1 MDEPFD
7 GNDVFNREDF
17 YRVLLG
23 ILEPT
28 ETILLSTHLLEEVQL
43 HQPGGAPPVGT
54 DRRGRD
60 RRAEERGQSLMDYV
74 RSACGYEPG
83 RVLRRWSGWTAGRN
97 SHAEISAALCP
108 PGRSV
113 RRTAGGGLRR
123 RAGPPGGGVLPGGNP
138 AGDPAAADGVELT
151 WVSTC
156 GYHLFWHSTFPA
168 AAPEEAETRFSYSGQ
183 RQSWIIELD
192 EDVLELS
199 PGLNF
204 LDIAPDSPSAGLRAL
219 WAELS
224 AQTSPLP
231 GDETYTE
238 HNGLISI
245 KREIQLAD
253 YLTDFPLSVD
263 RLAYTAWAADR
274 EFGTSQYDTS
284 INTEELTRRFRAYFP
299 IPMPEGLAMEIS
311 MTPDASGQ
319 LLSACFLTLDSSLL
333 TLQAD
338 CVSTGEGVLFAL
350 CAGGS
355 MAKAL
360 DGSGIPGGWGIYRLS
375 SGGDLETVYSIP
387 NGGRAMAFW
396 SDGDG
401 TLFLLTEE
409 KGAVLLT
416 LLDVDT
422 LTPVAAWELFPAAE
436 GAPHPQVFPQS
447 DGSFCLLSAGDF
459 LAVLNRRSGAWVV
472 DFTADTSLQSSL
484 GCPLSTPS
492 SRLSLCYDGT
502 RLAIT
507 GPCPSTK
514 SEYFLAVYTAD
525 GLEYLGGYT
534 SSLYGNHPPDCY
546 PWGSWQDGSCR
557 SIALEPSLPGTE
569 TAS

>member
-1 MDEPFD
+1 MRKSLLLF
-7 GNDVFNREDF
+7 
-17 YRVLLG
+17 VLLTALSAG
-23 ILEPT
+23 
-28 ETILLSTHLLEEVQL
+28 LLAGACAAVQ
-43 HQPGGAPPVGT
+43 G
-54 DRRGRD
+54 RREAVSY
-60 RRAEERGQSLMDYV
+60 RAEIL
-74 RSACGYEPG
+74 
-83 RVLRRWSGWTAGRN
+83 
-97 SHAEISAALCP
+97 
-108 PGRSV
+108 
-113 RRTAGGGLRR
+113 
-123 RAGPPGGGVLPGGNP
+123 

-183 RQSWIIELD
+183 KQSWIIELD
-192 EDVLELS
+192 EDVLGLS

-204 LDIAPDSPSAGLRAL
+204 LDIAPDSPSTGLRAL

-224 AQTSPLP
+224 ARTSPLP
-231 GDETYTE
+231 GDKTYTE

-253 YLTDFPLSVD
+253 YLTDFPLSAD

-284 INTEELTRRFRAYFP
+284 INAEELTRRFRAYFP
-299 IPMPEGLAMEIS
+299 IPVPEGLAMEIS

-319 LLSACFLTLDSSLL
+319 LLSAHFLTLDSSLL
-333 TLQAD
+333 
-338 CVSTGEGVLFAL
+338 S
-350 CAGGS
+350 
-355 MAKAL
+355 
-360 DGSGIPGGWGIYRLS
+360 P
-375 SGGDLETVYSIP
+375 GGDLETVYSIP

-416 LLDVDT
+416 LLDAAT
-422 LTPVAAWELFPAAE
+422 LTPVATQELFPAAE

>member
-1 MDEPFD
+1 
-7 GNDVFNREDF
+7 
-17 YRVLLG
+17 
-23 ILEPT
+23 
-28 ETILLSTHLLEEVQL
+28 
-43 HQPGGAPPVGT
+43 
-54 DRRGRD
+54 
-60 RRAEERGQSLMDYV
+60 
-74 RSACGYEPG
+74 
-83 RVLRRWSGWTAGRN
+83 
-97 SHAEISAALCP
+97 
-108 PGRSV
+108 
-113 RRTAGGGLRR
+113 
-123 RAGPPGGGVLPGGNP
+123 
-138 AGDPAAADGVELT
+138 
-151 WVSTC
+151 
-156 GYHLFWHSTFPA
+156 
-168 AAPEEAETRFSYSGQ
+168 
-183 RQSWIIELD
+183 
-192 EDVLELS
+192 
-199 PGLNF
+199 
-204 LDIAPDSPSAGLRAL
+204 
-219 WAELS
+219 
-224 AQTSPLP
+224 
-231 GDETYTE
+231 
-238 HNGLISI
+238 
-245 KREIQLAD
+245 
-253 YLTDFPLSVD
+253 
-263 RLAYTAWAADR
+263 
-274 EFGTSQYDTS
+274 
-284 INTEELTRRFRAYFP
+284 
-299 IPMPEGLAMEIS
+299 

-375 SGGDLETVYSIP
+375 PGGDLETVYSIP

-409 KGAVLLT
+409 KGAFLLT
-416 LLDVDT
+416 LLDAAT

>member
-1 MDEPFD
+1 MRKSLLLF
-7 GNDVFNREDF
+7 
-17 YRVLLG
+17 VLLTALSAG
-23 ILEPT
+23 
-28 ETILLSTHLLEEVQL
+28 LLAGACAAVQ
-43 HQPGGAPPVGT
+43 G
-54 DRRGRD
+54 RREAVSY
-60 RRAEERGQSLMDYV
+60 RAEIL
-74 RSACGYEPG
+74 
-83 RVLRRWSGWTAGRN
+83 
-97 SHAEISAALCP
+97 
-108 PGRSV
+108 
-113 RRTAGGGLRR
+113 
-123 RAGPPGGGVLPGGNP
+123 

-183 RQSWIIELD
+183 KQSWIIELD
-192 EDVLELS
+192 EDVLGLS

-204 LDIAPDSPSAGLRAL
+204 LDIAPDSPSTGLRAL

-253 YLTDFPLSVD
+253 YLTDFPLSAD

-284 INTEELTRRFRAYFP
+284 INAEELTRRFRAYFP
-299 IPMPEGLAMEIS
+299 IPVPEGLAMEIS

-319 LLSACFLTLDSSLL
+319 LLSAHFLTLDSSLL

-360 DGSGIPGGWGIYRLS
+360 DGSGIPGGWGISRLS
-375 SGGDLETVYSIP
+375 PGGDLETVYSIP

-409 KGAVLLT
+409 KGAFLLT

-422 LTPVAAWELFPAAE
+422 LTP
-436 GAPHPQVFPQS
+436 
-447 DGSFCLLSAGDF
+447 
-459 LAVLNRRSGAWVV
+459 VV

>member
-1 MDEPFD
+1 MICLIAGGESGVGRLAGAETGHLDD
-7 GNDVFNREDF
+7 LG
-17 YRVLLG
+17 VLL
-23 ILEPT
+23 
-28 ETILLSTHLLEEVQL
+28 HLIVW
-43 HQPGGAPPVGT
+43 
-54 DRRGRD
+54 DR
-60 RRAEERGQSLMDYV
+60 AV
-74 RSACGYEPG
+74 
-83 RVLRRWSGWTAGRN
+83 
-97 SHAEISAALCP
+97 AALVVD
-108 PGRSV
+108 PGQK
-113 RRTAGGGLRR
+113 LH
-123 RAGPPGGGVLPGGNP
+123 L
-138 AGDPAAADGVELT
+138 PAALEFKPLEQKARLGQGEKTLFLHIHPGIRNTQPVTEGEQ
-151 WVSTC
+151 TC
-156 GYHLFWHSTFPA
+156 T
-168 AAPEEAETRFSYSGQ
+168 
-183 RQSWIIELD
+183 
-192 EDVLELS
+192 
-199 PGLNF
+199 
-204 LDIAPDSPSAGLRAL
+204 
-219 WAELS
+219 
-224 AQTSPLP
+224 
-231 GDETYTE
+231 
-238 HNGLISI
+238 
-245 KREIQLAD
+245 EIQRA
-253 YLTDFPLSVD
+253 
-263 RLAYTAWAADR
+263 
-274 EFGTSQYDTS
+274 
-284 INTEELTRRFRAYFP
+284 EELTRRFRAYFP
-299 IPMPEGLAMEIS
+299 IPVPEGLAMEII

-375 SGGDLETVYSIP
+375 PGGDLETVYSLP

-416 LLDVDT
+416 LLDAAT
-422 LTPVAAWELFPAAE
+422 LTPVATQELFPAAE

>member
-1 MDEPFD
+1 MRKSLLLFLLLVALSAGLLAGACAAVQGRRETVSYRTEP
-7 GNDVFNREDF
+7 
-17 YRVLLG
+17 L
-23 ILEPT
+23 
-28 ETILLSTHLLEEVQL
+28 
-43 HQPGGAPPVGT
+43 
-54 DRRGRD
+54 
-60 RRAEERGQSLMDYV
+60 
-74 RSACGYEPG
+74 
-83 RVLRRWSGWTAGRN
+83 
-97 SHAEISAALCP
+97 
-108 PGRSV
+108 
-113 RRTAGGGLRR
+113 
-123 RAGPPGGGVLPGGNP
+123 
-138 AGDPAAADGVELT
+138 AGDPTAADGVELT

-263 RLAYTAWAADR
+263 RLAYTAWSADR
-274 EFGTSQYDTS
+274 EFGTSQYRYLHQHGGADPPFS
-284 INTEELTRRFRAYFP
+284 RLFSHSGARRACHGDQHDPGRLRPVA
-299 IPMPEGLAMEIS
+299 ER
-311 MTPDASGQ
+311 
-319 LLSACFLTLDSSLL
+319 LLSHIGQQPAHPS
-333 TLQAD
+333 
-338 CVSTGEGVLFAL
+338 
-350 CAGGS
+350 GG
-355 MAKAL
+355 L
-360 DGSGIPGGWGIYRLS
+360 REHRGRRPVCPLRRRLHGQGSGRQRNSRRLGDPPPLPRRRPGDRLLHPQRRPGHGLLVGWGRYPL
-375 SGGDLETVYSIP
+375 
-387 NGGRAMAFW
+387 
-396 SDGDG
+396 
-401 TLFLLTEE
+401 LLTEE
-409 KGAVLLT
+409 KGAFLLT
-416 LLDVDT
+416 LLDAAT
-422 LTPVAAWELFPAAE
+422 LTPVATQELFPAAE

-459 LAVLNRRSGAWVV
+459 LAVLNRRSGAWVM

-514 SEYFLAVYTAD
+514 SEYFLAVYTAG

>member
-1 MDEPFD
+1 MRKSLLLF
-7 GNDVFNREDF
+7 
-17 YRVLLG
+17 VLLAALSAG
-23 ILEPT
+23 
-28 ETILLSTHLLEEVQL
+28 LLAGACAAVQ
-43 HQPGGAPPVGT
+43 G
-54 DRRGRD
+54 RREAVSY
-60 RRAEERGQSLMDYV
+60 RAEIL
-74 RSACGYEPG
+74 
-83 RVLRRWSGWTAGRN
+83 
-97 SHAEISAALCP
+97 
-108 PGRSV
+108 
-113 RRTAGGGLRR
+113 
-123 RAGPPGGGVLPGGNP
+123 

-183 RQSWIIELD
+183 EPSWITELD

-245 KREIQLAD
+245 KREIQL
-253 YLTDFPLSVD
+253 
-263 RLAYTAWAADR
+263 
-274 EFGTSQYDTS
+274 
-284 INTEELTRRFRAYFP
+284 TRRFRAYFP
-299 IPMPEGLAMEIS
+299 IPVPEGLAMEIS

-319 LLSACFLTLDSSLL
+319 LLSAHFLTLDSSLL

-375 SGGDLETVYSIP
+375 PGGDLETVYSIP

-409 KGAVLLT
+409 KGAALLT
-416 LLDVDT
+416 LLDAAT
-422 LTPVAAWELFPAAE
+422 LTLVAAWELFPAAE
-436 GAPHPQVFPQS
+436 DTPHPQVFPQS
-447 DGSFCLLSAGDF
+447 DSSFCLLSAGDF
-459 LAVLNRRSGAWVV
+459 LAVLNRRNGAWVM

-514 SEYFLAVYTAD
+514 SEYFLAVYTVD